1 MGEGMQSLVKPSL
14 KQSLQMKRKFLIV
27 CGILFCL
34 ILGMFAGCGQT
45 EEEARIYYL
54 NFKPEST
61 DSWKEIAK
69 AYEAET
75 GIKVRIL
82 TAASGSYEQTLKSEI
97 AKRKAPTLFQ
107 INGPVDYEKW
117 KKYCRDLSDT
127 KLYSWLTRPDMAVR
141 NGDGVYGIPYVVE
154 GYGII
159 YNDGIMQK
167 YFSLPSR
174 KTDFGSMDE
183 VNNFDKLKSLVED
196 MSRHL
201 DKLGI
206 EGVFASTSFS
216 EGEDWRWH
224 THLSNLPVYYEF
236 SEKGVADEEKL
247 DFSYGEN
254 LKRIFDL
261 YINNSC
267 ATPEELASRT
277 VDDSMEEF
285 AMGKVAMVQNGN
297 WAWNQISQI
306 DGNQVKEKDVKLL
319 PIYTGVSGEE
329 EQGLCI
335 GTESYICVNSI
346 ASEADQQA
354 SIAFLE
360 WLYGSETGKKYVTDS
375 LGFISP
381 FKTFAYEE
389 SPNDPLARQIVSN
402 MSDSSKKT
410 VNWDFTAF
418 PSQRFKV
425 ELGNS
430 LYEYCK
436 GKTTW
441 KEVVESVKKNWASEK
456 ASLLKEGKE
465 NK

>member
-1 MGEGMQSLVKPSL
+1 
-14 KQSLQMKRKFLIV
+14 MKRKFLV
-27 CGILFCL
+27 VFGLLFCL
-34 ILGMFAGCGQT
+34 ILGMLAGCGQK
-45 EEEARIYYL
+45 EEEAGIYYL
-54 NFKPEST
+54 NFKPEAA
-61 DSWKEIAK
+61 DSWKEIAR

-75 GIKVRIL
+75 GIEVRIL

-97 AKRKAPTLFQ
+97 AKRNPPTLFQ

-117 KKYCRDLSDT
+117 KNYCRDLSGT
-127 KLYSWLTRPDMAVR
+127 QLYSWLLEPDMAVR
-141 NGDGVYGIPYVVE
+141 SGDGVYGIPYVVE

-167 YFSLPSR
+167 YFSLSSR
-174 KTDFGSMDE
+174 NTDFNSMEE
-183 VNNFDKLKSLVED
+183 VNNFAKLKALVED
-196 MSRHL
+196 MSQHTEE
-201 DKLGI
+201 LGI

-216 EGEDWRWH
+216 EGEDWRWQ
-224 THLSNLPVYYEF
+224 THLANLPVYYEF
-236 SEKGVADEEKL
+236 SQKGVADEKEL
-247 DFSYGEN
+247 DFSYEEN
-254 LKRIFDL
+254 FKNIFDL

-267 ATPEELASRT
+267 AAREELGSKT
-277 VDDSMEEF
+277 VDDSMKEF
-285 AMGKVAMVQNGN
+285 ATGKAAMVQNGN
-297 WAWNQISQI
+297 WAWNQISGI
-306 DGNQVKEKDVKLL
+306 DGNQVKEQDVKFL
-319 PIYTGVSGEE
+319 PIYTGVNGEE

-381 FKTFAYEE
+381 FNTFAYEE
-389 SPNDPLARQIVSN
+389 SPNDPLARQVVSY

-430 LYEYCK
+430 LYAYSK
-436 GKTTW
+436 GEKTW
-441 KEVVESVKKNWASEK
+441 DQVVESVKKTWASEK
-456 ASLLKEGKE
+456 ALTLEEGKE

>member
-1 MGEGMQSLVKPSL
+1 
-14 KQSLQMKRKFLIV
+14 MKRKFLMV
-27 CGILFCL
+27 FGILFCL
-34 ILGMFAGCGQT
+34 VFGMLAGCGQKT
-45 EEEARIYYL
+45 EEARIYYL
-54 NFKPEST
+54 NYKPESA

-82 TAASGSYEQTLKSEI
+82 TAANGSYEQTLKSEI
-97 AKRKAPTLFQ
+97 AKKNPPTLFQ

-117 KKYCRDLSDT
+117 KNYCRDLSDT
-127 KLYSWLTRPDMAVR
+127 QLYSWLIEPDMAVR

-167 YFSLPSR
+167 YFSLSSR

-183 VNNFDKLKSLVED
+183 VNNFDKLRSLVED
-196 MSRHL
+196 MSLHL
-201 DKLGI
+201 DELGI
-206 EGVFASTSFS
+206 EGVFASTSFG

-224 THLSNLPVYYEF
+224 THLANLPVYYEF
-236 SEKGVADEEKL
+236 SQKGVVDEAEL
-247 DFSYGEN
+247 DFSYEEN
-254 LKRIFDL
+254 FKNIVDL

-267 ATPEELASRT
+267 AAREELAYKT

-285 AMGKVAMVQNGN
+285 AVGKAAMVQNGN

-306 DGNQVKEKDVKLL
+306 DGNQVKEEDVKFL

-329 EQGLCI
+329 KQGLCI

-381 FKTFAYEE
+381 FNTFAYEE
-389 SPNDPLARQIVSN
+389 SPNDPLARQIISD

-430 LYEYCK
+430 LYAYCK
-436 GKTTW
+436 GEITW
-441 KEVVESVKKNWASEK
+441 EKVVESVKKTWASEK
-456 ASLLKEGKE
+456 ALSLEEGKE

>member
-1 MGEGMQSLVKPSL
+1 
-14 KQSLQMKRKFLIV
+14 MKRKYLVEF
-27 CGILFCL
+27 GMLFCL
-34 ILGMFAGCGQT
+34 VLGMLTGCGQK
-45 EEEARIYYL
+45 EEEARVYYL
-54 NFKPEST
+54 NYKPEAA
-61 DSWKEIAK
+61 DSWKEIAE
-69 AYEAET
+69 AYETET
-75 GIKVRIL
+75 GIEVRIL

-97 AKRKAPTLFQ
+97 AKQNPPTFFQ
-107 INGPVDYEKW
+107 INGPVDYGKW
-117 KKYCRDLSDT
+117 KNYCRDLSDT
-127 KLYSWLTRPDMAVR
+127 QLYSWLIEPDMAVR
-141 NGDGVYGIPYVVE
+141 DGDGVYGIPYVVE

-159 YNDGIMQK
+159 YNEGIMQK
-167 YFSLPSR
+167 YFSLSSR

-183 VNNFDKLKSLVED
+183 VNNFDKLREVVED
-196 MSRHL
+196 MSLHL
-201 DKLGI
+201 EELGI

-236 SEKGVADEEKL
+236 SQKGIADEAEL
-247 DFSYGEN
+247 DFSYEEN
-254 LKRIFDL
+254 LKNIFDL
-261 YINNSC
+261 YINHSC
-267 ATPEELASRT
+267 ASREELGSKT
-277 VDDSMEEF
+277 VNDSMEEF
-285 AMGKVAMVQNGN
+285 ATGKAAMVQNGN

-306 DGNQVKEKDVKLL
+306 DGNQVKEEDVRFL

-346 ASEADQQA
+346 ASEEDQQA

-360 WLYGSETGKKYVTDS
+360 WLYGSDTGRKYVTDS

-381 FKTFAYEE
+381 FNTFAYEE
-389 SPNDPLARQIVSN
+389 SPNDPLARQVVSY

-410 VNWDFTAF
+410 VNWDFTAY

-430 LYEYCK
+430 LFKYCK
-436 GKTTW
+436 GEISW
-441 KEVVESVKKNWASEK
+441 ENVVESMKKTWASEK
-456 ASLLKEGKE
+456 ALSLGEGKE

>member
-430 LYEYCK
+430 LYAYCK

-441 KEVVESVKKNWASEK
+441 KEVAESVKKNWASEK

>member
-1 MGEGMQSLVKPSL
+1 MR
-14 KQSLQMKRKFLIV
+14 RKFLAALGLSV
-27 CGILFCL
+27 CL
-34 ILGMFAGCGQT
+34 ILGMLAGCGQKA
-45 EEEARIYYL
+45 EAPRIYYL
-54 NFKPEST
+54 NYKPEST

-69 AYEAET
+69 AYEAKT
-75 GIKVRIL
+75 GIEVRIL

-97 AKRKAPTLFQ
+97 AKRGAPTLFQ
-107 INGPVDYEKW
+107 INGPVDYAKW
-117 KKYCRDLSDT
+117 KNYCRDLSDT
-127 KLYSWLTRPDMAVR
+127 QLYSWLIEPDMAVR
-141 NGDGVYGIPYVVE
+141 DGEGVYGIPYVVE

-183 VNNFDKLKSLVED
+183 VNNFSKLKALVED
-196 MSRHL
+196 MSEHL
-201 DKLGI
+201 GELGI

-224 THLSNLPVYYEF
+224 THLPNLPVYYEF
-236 SEKGVADEEKL
+236 SQKGVADEQEL
-247 DFSYGEN
+247 DFSYEEN
-254 LKRIFDL
+254 FKNIFDL

-267 ATPEELASRT
+267 TAREELASKT
-277 VDDSMEEF
+277 VDDSMGEF
-285 AMGKVAMVQNGN
+285 ALGKAAMVQNGN

-306 DGNQVKEKDVKLL
+306 EGNQVKEEDVKFL

-335 GTESYICVNSI
+335 GTESYICVSSI

-354 SIAFLE
+354 SIDFLE
-360 WLYGSETGKKYVTDS
+360 WLYGSEEGKKYVTDS

-381 FKTFAYEE
+381 FNTFTYEE
-389 SPNDPLARQIVSN
+389 SPNDPLARQVVSN
-402 MSDSSKKT
+402 MSDTSKKS

-430 LYEYCK
+430 LHAYCK
-436 GKTTW
+436 GEITW
-441 KEVVESVKKNWASEK
+441 EKLVESVKSTWASEK
-456 ASLLKEGKE
+456 ALSLEEGKE

>member
-1 MGEGMQSLVKPSL
+1 
-14 KQSLQMKRKFLIV
+14 MKRKLF
-27 CGILFCL
+27 ILFGLLFC
-34 ILGMFAGCGQT
+34 IGLGTFAGCGQKA
-45 EEEARIYYL
+45 EEARVYYL
-54 NFKPEST
+54 NYKPEST

-69 AYEAET
+69 AYESET
-75 GIKVRIL
+75 GVEVRIL

-97 AKRKAPTLFQ
+97 AKQKAPTLFQ
-107 INGPVDYEKW
+107 INGSIDYEKW
-117 KKYCRDLSDT
+117 KNYCRNLSDT
-127 KLYSWLTRPDMAVR
+127 KLYSWLTRPDMAVG

-167 YFSLPSR
+167 YFSLASR
-174 KTDFGSMDE
+174 KTDFKSMDE
-183 VNNFDKLKSLVED
+183 VNNFDKLKALVED
-196 MSRHL
+196 MSQHL
-201 DKLGI
+201 EELGI

-224 THLSNLPVYYEF
+224 THLPNLPVYYEF
-236 SEKGVADEEKL
+236 SEKGIADEEKL
-247 DFSYGEN
+247 DFSYEEN
-254 LKRIFDL
+254 FKNIFDL

-267 ATPEELASRT
+267 TAREELASKT
-277 VDDSMEEF
+277 VDDSMREF
-285 AMGKVAMVQNGN
+285 ALGKAAMVQNGN
-297 WAWNQISQI
+297 WAWNQISKI
-306 DGNQVKEKDVKLL
+306 DGNKVKEDDVKFL

-329 EQGLCI
+329 KQGLCI

-381 FKTFAYEE
+381 FNTFTYEE
-389 SPNDPLARQIVSN
+389 SPNDPLARQVVSD
-402 MSDSSKKT
+402 MSDSSKET

-425 ELGNS
+425 ELGN
-430 LYEYCK
+430 LLHAYCK
-436 GKTTW
+436 GEITW
-441 KEVVESVKKNWASEK
+441 EKVVESVKNTWASEK
-456 ASLLKEGKE
+456 ALLLEEGKE

>member
-1 MGEGMQSLVKPSL
+1 
-14 KQSLQMKRKFLIV
+14 MKRKYLIV
-27 CGILFCL
+27 FGMLFCMVL
-34 ILGMFAGCGQT
+34 CMFAGCGQKEDT
-45 EEEARIYYL
+45 ARIYYL
-54 NFKPEST
+54 NYKPESA
-61 DSWKEIAK
+61 DSWKKIAK
-69 AYEAET
+69 AYEDET
-75 GIKVRIL
+75 GIEVRIL

-97 AKRKAPTLFQ
+97 AKQKAPTLFQ
-107 INGPVDYEKW
+107 INGPVDYGKW
-117 KKYCRDLSDT
+117 KNYCRDLSDT
-127 KLYSWLTRPDMAVR
+127 RLYSWLIEPDMAVR
-141 NGDGVYGIPYVVE
+141 NEDGVYGIPYVVE

-159 YNDGIMQK
+159 YNDSIMQK
-167 YFSLPSR
+167 YFSLSSR
-174 KTDFGSMDE
+174 KTEFGSMDE
-183 VNNFDKLKSLVED
+183 VNNFDKLRSLVED

-201 DKLGI
+201 KELGI

-224 THLSNLPVYYEF
+224 THLANLPVYYEF
-236 SEKGVADEEKL
+236 SEKGVADEKEL
-247 DFSYGEN
+247 DFSYEKN
-254 LKRIFDL
+254 FKNIFDL

-267 ATPEELASRT
+267 ADRGELASRT
-277 VDDSMEEF
+277 VDDSMGEF
-285 AMGKVAMVQNGN
+285 ATGKAAMVQNGN

-306 DGNQVKEKDVKLL
+306 DGNQVKEEDVKFL

-329 EQGLCI
+329 KQGLCI

-381 FKTFAYEE
+381 FNTFTYEE
-389 SPNDPLARQIVSN
+389 SPNDPLARQIVSD

-418 PSQRFKV
+418 PSQHFKV

-430 LYEYCK
+430 LYAYCK
-436 GKTTW
+436 RKTTW
-441 KEVVESVKKNWASEK
+441 EKVVESVKKTWASEK
-456 ASLLKEGKE
+456 ALSLDEGKE

>member
-1 MGEGMQSLVKPSL
+1 
-14 KQSLQMKRKFLIV
+14 MKRKCLMVFGL
-27 CGILFCL
+27 LFCL
-34 ILGMFAGCGQT
+34 ISGMLAGCGQQ
-45 EEEARIYYL
+45 EEETRIYYL
-54 NFKPEST
+54 NYKPESA
-61 DSWKEIAK
+61 DSWKEIAR

-75 GIKVRIL
+75 GIEVRIL

-97 AKRKAPTLFQ
+97 AKRNPPTLFQ
-107 INGPVDYEKW
+107 INGPVDYAKW
-117 KKYCRDLSDT
+117 KNYCRDLSDT
-127 KLYSWLTRPDMAVR
+127 QLYSWMLEPDMAVG
-141 NGDGVYGIPYVVE
+141 NGEGVYGIPYVVE

-159 YNDGIMQK
+159 YNDDIMQK
-167 YFSLPSR
+167 YFSLSSR
-174 KTDFGSMDE
+174 RTDFGSMDE
-183 VNNFDKLKSLVED
+183 VNNFDKLKALVED
-196 MSRHL
+196 MSQHTEE
-201 DKLGI
+201 LGI

-224 THLSNLPVYYEF
+224 THLPNLPVYYEF
-236 SEKGVADEEKL
+236 SQKGVMDEAEL
-247 DFSYGEN
+247 DFSYEEN
-254 LKRIFDL
+254 FKNIFDL

-267 ATPEELASRT
+267 AAREELSSRT
-277 VDDSMEEF
+277 VDDSMKEF
-285 AMGKVAMVQNGN
+285 ATGKAAMVQNGN
-297 WAWNQISQI
+297 WAWNQISQME
-306 DGNQVKEKDVKLL
+306 GNQVKEENVKFL

-346 ASEADQQA
+346 AGEADQQA

-381 FKTFAYEE
+381 FNTFAYEE
-389 SPNDPLARQIVSN
+389 SPNDPLARQVVSY
-402 MSDSSKKT
+402 MSDTSKKT

-430 LYEYCK
+430 LYAYCK
-436 GKTTW
+436 GETTW
-441 KEVVESVKKNWASEK
+441 EKVVESLKKTWASEK
-456 ASLLKEGKE
+456 ALTLEEGKE

>member
-1 MGEGMQSLVKPSL
+1 MR
-14 KQSLQMKRKFLIV
+14 RKFLAALGLSV
-27 CGILFCL
+27 CL
-34 ILGMFAGCGQT
+34 ILGMLAGCGQKA
-45 EEEARIYYL
+45 EAPRIYYL
-54 NFKPEST
+54 NYKPEST

-69 AYEAET
+69 AYEAKT
-75 GIKVRIL
+75 GIEVRIL

-97 AKRKAPTLFQ
+97 AKRGAPTLFQ
-107 INGPVDYEKW
+107 INGPVDYAKW
-117 KKYCRDLSDT
+117 KNYCRDLSDT
-127 KLYSWLTRPDMAVR
+127 QLYSWLIEPDMAVR
-141 NGDGVYGIPYVVE
+141 DGEGVYGIPYVVE

-174 KTDFGSMDE
+174 KTDFGSMEE
-183 VNNFDKLKSLVED
+183 VNNFSKLKALVED
-196 MSRHL
+196 MSEHL
-201 DKLGI
+201 GELGI

-224 THLSNLPVYYEF
+224 THLPNLPVYYEF
-236 SEKGVADEEKL
+236 SQKGVADEQEL
-247 DFSYGEN
+247 DFSYEEN
-254 LKRIFDL
+254 FKNIFDL
-261 YINNSC
+261 YIDNSC
-267 ATPEELASRT
+267 TAREELASKT
-277 VDDSMEEF
+277 VDDSMGEF
-285 AMGKVAMVQNGN
+285 ALGKAAMVQNGN

-306 DGNQVKEKDVKLL
+306 EGNQVKEEDVKFL

-335 GTESYICVNSI
+335 GTESYICVSSI

-354 SIAFLE
+354 SIDFLE
-360 WLYGSETGKKYVTDS
+360 WLYGSEEGKKYVTDS

-381 FKTFAYEE
+381 FNTFTYEE
-389 SPNDPLARQIVSN
+389 SPNDPLARQVVSN
-402 MSDSSKKT
+402 MSDTSKKS

-430 LYEYCK
+430 LHAYCK
-436 GKTTW
+436 GEITW
-441 KEVVESVKKNWASEK
+441 EKLVESVKSTWASEK
-456 ASLLKEGKE
+456 ALSLEEGKE

>member
-1 MGEGMQSLVKPSL
+1 
-14 KQSLQMKRKFLIV
+14 MKRKFLV
-27 CGILFCL
+27 VFGLLFCL
-34 ILGMFAGCGQT
+34 ILGMLAGCGQK
-45 EEEARIYYL
+45 EEEAGIYYL
-54 NFKPEST
+54 NFKPEAA
-61 DSWKEIAK
+61 DSWKEIAR

-75 GIKVRIL
+75 GIEVRIL

-97 AKRKAPTLFQ
+97 AKRNPPTLFQ

-117 KKYCRDLSDT
+117 KNYCRDLSGT
-127 KLYSWLTRPDMAVR
+127 QLYSWLLEPDMAVR
-141 NGDGVYGIPYVVE
+141 SGDGVYGIPYVVE

-167 YFSLPSR
+167 YFSLSSR
-174 KTDFGSMDE
+174 NTDFNSMEE
-183 VNNFDKLKSLVED
+183 VNNFAKLKALVED
-196 MSRHL
+196 MSQHTEE
-201 DKLGI
+201 LGI

-216 EGEDWRWH
+216 EGEDWRWQ
-224 THLSNLPVYYEF
+224 THLANLPVYYEF
-236 SEKGVADEEKL
+236 SQKGVADEKEL
-247 DFSYGEN
+247 DFSYEEN
-254 LKRIFDL
+254 FKNIFDL

-267 ATPEELASRT
+267 AAREELGSKT
-277 VDDSMEEF
+277 VDDSMKEF
-285 AMGKVAMVQNGN
+285 ATGKAAMVQNGN
-297 WAWNQISQI
+297 WAWNQISGI
-306 DGNQVKEKDVKLL
+306 DGNQVKEQDVKFL
-319 PIYTGVSGEE
+319 PIYTGVNGEE

-381 FKTFAYEE
+381 FNTFTYEE
-389 SPNDPLARQIVSN
+389 SPNDPLARQVVSY

-430 LYEYCK
+430 LYAYSK
-436 GKTTW
+436 GEKTW
-441 KEVVESVKKNWASEK
+441 DQVVESVKKTWASEK
-456 ASLLKEGKE
+456 ALTLEEGKE

>member
-1 MGEGMQSLVKPSL
+1 
-14 KQSLQMKRKFLIV
+14 MKRKFLIV
-27 CGILFCL
+27 VVVLSCL
-34 ILGMFAGCGQT
+34 VMGMFAGCGKKA
-45 EEEARIYYL
+45 EEASIYYL
-54 NFKPEST
+54 NYKPEAA

-97 AKRKAPTLFQ
+97 AKKKPPTLFQ

-117 KKYCRDLSDT
+117 KNYCRDLSDT
-127 KLYSWLTRPDMAVR
+127 QFYSWLIEPDMAVR
-141 NGDGVYGIPYVVE
+141 SGDGVYGIPYVVE

-159 YNDGIMQK
+159 YNNSIIQK
-167 YFSLPSR
+167 YFSLSSR
-174 KTDFGSMDE
+174 NTDFGSMDE
-183 VNNFDKLKSLVED
+183 VNNFDKLRSLVED

-201 DKLGI
+201 DELGI

-216 EGEDWRWH
+216 EGEDWRWQ
-224 THLSNLPVYYEF
+224 THLANLPVYYEF
-236 SEKGVADEEKL
+236 SAKGIADEAEL
-247 DFSYGEN
+247 DFSYEEN
-254 LKRIFDL
+254 FKNIFDL

-267 ATPEELASRT
+267 TAREDLASKT
-277 VDDSMEEF
+277 VDDSMREF
-285 AMGKVAMVQNGN
+285 AMEKVAMVQNGN
-297 WAWNQISQI
+297 WAWNQISGI
-306 DGNQVKEKDVKLL
+306 DGNQVKEEDVKFL

-346 ASEADQQA
+346 ADETDQQA

-381 FKTFAYEE
+381 FNTFAYEE
-389 SPNDPLARQIVSN
+389 SPNDPLARQVVSY
-402 MSDSSKKT
+402 MSDTSRKS

-418 PSQRFKV
+418 PSQRFKN
-425 ELGNS
+425 EFGNS
-430 LYEYCK
+430 LYAYSK
-436 GKTTW
+436 GEKAW
-441 KEVVESVKKNWASEK
+441 EQVVESVKKTWASEK
-456 ASLLKEGKE
+456 ALSLE
-465 NK
+465 

>member
-1 MGEGMQSLVKPSL
+1 MRERIRSSARPGFRRR
-14 KQSLQMKRKFLIV
+14 LQERGKFLV
-27 CGILFCL
+27 VSGMLFCL
-34 ILGMFAGCGQT
+34 VLGTFAGCGKKA
-45 EEEARIYYL
+45 EEARIYYL
-54 NFKPEST
+54 NYKPESA
-61 DSWKEIAK
+61 DSWKKVAK
-69 AYEAET
+69 AYKAET
-75 GIKVRIL
+75 GIEVRIL

-97 AKRKAPTLFQ
+97 AKQNPPTLFQ
-107 INGPVDYEKW
+107 INGPVDYAKW
-117 KKYCRDLSDT
+117 KNYCRDLSDT
-127 KLYSWLTRPDMAVR
+127 RLYSWLIEPDMAVR

-159 YNDGIMQK
+159 YNESIVQK

-183 VNNFDKLKSLVED
+183 INNFGKLKALVED

-201 DKLGI
+201 KELGI

-224 THLSNLPVYYEF
+224 THLANLPVYYEF
-236 SEKGVADEEKL
+236 SGKGVSDEEKL
-247 DFSYGEN
+247 DFSYEEN
-254 LKRIFDL
+254 LRNIFDL

-267 ATPEELASRT
+267 TARGELASRT
-277 VDDSMEEF
+277 VDDSMKEF
-285 AMGKVAMVQNGN
+285 ATGKAAMVQNGN

-306 DGNQVKEKDVKLL
+306 DGNQVEEEAVKFL

-360 WLYGSETGKKYVTDS
+360 WLYGSGTGKKYVTDS

-381 FKTFAYEE
+381 FNTFSYEE
-389 SPNDPLARQIVSN
+389 SPNDSLARQIVSN

-418 PSQRFKV
+418 PSQSFKV

-430 LYEYCK
+430 LYAYCK
-436 GKTTW
+436 GKITW
-441 KEVVESVKKNWASEK
+441 EKVVESVKKNWASEK
-456 ASLLKEGKE
+456 ALSLEEGKE
-465 NK
+465 DK